1 MSQAQRNKKGDK
13 GTAKVAPTV
22 RPSKSRAP
30 FYGLLVLILAVG
42 VAGIAY
48 KVNSAPKPIVLTQ
61 NTALPAAEGYL
72 LGKPD
77 APVTIMEFADFECPQ
92 CANFS
97 LLTEPDVR
105 TRIIDAGLAN
115 MRFYDF
121 PMEDMHP
128 NTLFASLAAA
138 CAADQGKF
146 WPMHDLILAGQSNW
160 EARATRNP
168 KPELDKFAKAAG
180 LDMGAFNACFDKRD
194 NVARIQ
200 AHQALGASYMVNAT
214 PSFVIAGKLYPGNLS
229 FDRIKQIVDQEIAR
243 ISAAAGTKTTI
254 ADSTKPPAK

>member
-1 MSQAQRNKKGDK
+1 MSQSQRNKKSDK
-13 GTAKVAPTV
+13 GAAKTKSSVQPQ
-22 RPSKSRAP
+22 KSRAP
-30 FYGLLVLILAVG
+30 FYGLLVMILAAG
-42 VAGIAY
+42 AAGIAY
-48 KVNSAPKPIVLTQ
+48 KVNSAPKPIVLAQGAT
-61 NTALPAAEGYL
+61 LPKSEGYL
-72 LGKPD
+72 LGNPD

-121 PMEDMHP
+121 PLEDMHP
-128 NTLFASLAAA
+128 NTLFASLAAS

-146 WPMHDLILAGQSNW
+146 WEMHDLILQGQGDW
-160 EARATRNP
+160 EAHRTLNP
-168 KPELDKFAKAAG
+168 KPEFDKYAKSLP
-180 LDMGAFNACFDKRD
+180 LDMGKYDDCFDKRD

-200 AHQALGASYMVNAT
+200 AHQAVGATYMVNAT

-229 FDRIKQIVDQEIAR
+229 YDRIKQIVDEEHAKIAAT
-243 ISAAAGTKTTI
+243 SGKKTQN

>member
-1 MSQAQRNKKGDK
+1 MSQSQRNKKSGNP
-13 GTAKVAPTV
+13 TAKSGATV
-22 RPSKSRAP
+22 QPAKSRAP
-30 FYGLLVLILAVG
+30 FYGLLVVILAVG
-42 VAGIAY
+42 AAGIAY
-48 KVNSAPKPIVLTQ
+48 KMNSAPKPIVLAQGT
-61 NTALPAAEGYL
+61 TLPKAEGYL

-97 LLTEPDVR
+97 DITEPDVR
-105 TRIIDAGLAN
+105 ARIIDAGLAN

-121 PMEDMHP
+121 PLEDLHP

-146 WPMHDLILAGQSNW
+146 WPMHDMILKNQTQW
-160 EARATRNP
+160 EARNSRNP
-168 KPELDKFAKAAG
+168 KREFDKFAKAVG
-180 LDMGAFNACFDKRD
+180 LDQGKFDDCFDKRD

-200 AHQALGASYMVNAT
+200 AHQAVGMEYKVGAT
-214 PSFVIAGKLYPGNLS
+214 PSFVIGGTLYEGNLS
-229 FDRIKQIVDQEIAR
+229 YDRIKQIVDAEHAKIA
-243 ISAAAGTKTTI
+243 AAAGKKTQN

>member
-1 MSQAQRNKKGDK
+1 MSQSQRNKKSDK
-13 GTAKVAPTV
+13 GAAKPHATTAPQ
-22 RPSKSRAP
+22 KSRAP
-30 FYGLLVLILAVG
+30 FFGLLVLILAVG

-48 KVNSAPKPIVLTQ
+48 KINSAPKPIVLVQGAT
-61 NTALPAAEGYL
+61 LPKAEGYL

-105 TRIIDAGLAN
+105 ARIIDAGLAN

-146 WPMHDLILAGQSNW
+146 WPMHDLILAGQGNW
-160 EARATRNP
+160 EVRKTRNP
-168 KPELDKFAKAAG
+168 KPELDKYAKLVG
-180 LDMGAFNACFDKRD
+180 LDMGQYNDCFDKRD

-200 AHQALGASYMVNAT
+200 SHQAVGASYMVNAT

-229 FDRIKQIVDQEIAR
+229 YDRIKQIVDEELAR
-243 ISAAAGTKTTI
+243 IAAAQGKQTEI
-254 ADSTKPPAK
+254 ADSTTPPAK